1 MFPSFKVAVLAA
13 LVGYPSLPLS
23 PQDRYSEFDEV
34 IRSTR
39 EVSQHTRARQIAD
52 TYDQQFSRNS
62 RPTPLNSLPSA
73 NVVALFHAA
82 SDAAAITKR
91 PSDAK
96 DMATYL
102 AELEARGLANMTK
115 IQDTYGAL
123 LETRSFRAAG
133 EFYRL
138 RSPVDWGE
146 MVSLSP
152 TSHRSTTG
160 YELLVIPEHG
170 SELGFSSLDLHK
182 VSQVVVIA
190 HPGCGY
196 TRRAATDIEQD
207 QTMRALFS
215 KHSTWLS
222 AGSRFIGL
230 SDFRTWNREHPDL
243 RMSIA
248 YAPLQ
253 WADVDFWDSPTFLFY
268 KEGRLVQ
275 RIVGWPTGGRLGELE
290 AAARKAG
297 LLKPPTTGQQGLDG
311 APALPQAPRTA
322 RS

>member
-23 PQDRYSEFDEV
+23 PQDRYSEFDAV

-52 TYDQQFSRNS
+52 TYDQQFSQNS
-62 RPTPLNSLPSA
+62 RLTPLNSLPSSD
-73 NVVALFHAA
+73 VVALFRAA

-96 DMATYL
+96 DMAIYL

-115 IQDTYGAL
+115 IHDTYGAL
-123 LETRSFRAAG
+123 LETRSFRAAS

-138 RSPVDWGE
+138 RSPAGWGE

-160 YELLVIPEHG
+160 YDLLVIPEHG
-170 SELGFSSLDLHK
+170 AELGFSSLDLHK

-275 RIVGWPTGGRLGELE
+275 RVVGWPTGGRLGELE
-290 AAARKAG
+290 AAARKAS
-297 LLKPPTTGQQGLDG
+297 LLKPPTIGQ
-311 APALPQAPRTA
+311 
-322 RS
+322 